1 MKKLLAMFA
10 ILGMVVLGCEGLS
23 SGEKA
28 GVGEPTGKAA
38 PPPEKKVT
46 PAPEKEATPAPEK
59 EAAPAPEKEA
69 APAPEKEAAPPAPKK
84 EEAPEP
90 KTSGLTDK
98 ESKFSYCIGFNVG
111 QRLKLQGAK
120 VDSEVLLRGV
130 NDGLSGGKPVLD
142 PKVMMQIMKEFQ
154 DDLSKR
160 HTEALGIKSKQ
171 AAEKNKKDGAA
182 FLAENAKKDG
192 VKTVESGLQYRVI
205 KAGNGLSPKKTDKVI
220 VHYRGTTIDGKEF
233 DSSIKRGKPATFP
246 VGGVI
251 PGFSEA
257 LQMMK
262 VGAKWEV
269 FIPGDIAYAASPRS
283 PGGPFS
289 TLIFELELIGIEPP
303 AAPE

>member
-38 PPPEKKVT
+38 PPPEKK
-46 PAPEKEATPAPEK
+46 ATPAPEK
-59 EAAPAPEKEA
+59 EASPPEEKSTPPAPESSE
-69 APAPEKEAAPPAPKK
+69 
-84 EEAPEP
+84 
-90 KTSGLTDK
+90 LTDK
-98 ESKFSYCIGFNVG
+98 KSKLGYSVGFNVG
-111 QRLKLQGAK
+111 HGLKIQLQGTEI
-120 VDSEVLLRGV
+120 DTEVLLRGMS
-130 NDGLSGGKPVLD
+130 DAFSGAEPALD
-142 PKVMMQIMKEFQ
+142 RKEII
-154 DDLSKR
+154 
-160 HTEALGIKSKQ
+160 EAVKAVEEEIKERRAEAREQQMKQ
-171 AAEKNKKDGAA
+171 AAEQKMKLGEKNKKDGAA

-220 VHYRGTTIDGKEF
+220 VHYRGTRIDGTEF
-233 DSSIKRGKPATFP
+233 DSSIKRGEPTTFD

-269 FIPGDIAYAASPRS
+269 FVPGELAYGERNAFA
-283 PGGPFS
+283 